1 VVADYYSRPYFHSNG
16 TLMPHQT
23 ILSVLYWRG
32 THGFT

>member
-1 VVADYYSRPYFHSNG
+1 MVAVYYSNPYFHSNG

-23 ILSVLYWRG
+23 ILSVLCRRG